1 MKVEK
6 QAMVGDDAKCPF
18 GTSIP
23 NILLLN
29 DVHICLHELLTFM
42 QVKMSRLES
51 KKVKL
56 DEKFIGLLL
65 NMDDCKSTAIKAQDD
80 MALIELDIRV
90 DRQSIQPLK
99 EKEIF
104 LPT

>member
-6 QAMVGDDAKCPF
+6 QAMVGDDVKCPF

-23 NILLLN
+23 NILLVN
-29 DVHICLHELLTFM
+29 DVHICLHELLTFT

-51 KKVKL
+51 KKVKF

-65 NMDDCKSTAIKAQDD
+65 HMDDCKSVTIEAQDD

-90 DRQSIQPLK
+90 DKQNIQPLK
-99 EKEIF
+99 EKEMF